1 MDCPS
6 VAHCRTINTPPN
18 VKKRTNLDPEIAQK
32 VLAADLGNLL
42 AKVKSG
48 KPLSRFERELIERAA
63 GTSTNGSRPMLPPE
77 QPHFARN
84 ASELADALGVTR
96 QLLCFHRGKPDAPRP
111 REDGRLD
118 VEAWRT
124 YFEAH
129 GKLPTLLKL
138 ANRKGPRSRGRSTWA
153 DAANAAFEQT
163 AKAMLDMMSETLP
176 ALKVRLAPP
185 QLDRLKVAAWL
196 AGAAAVHVLA
206 TKNDVKD
213 TPLTPDADGKTFP
226 PEIERAAARVGI
238 DLLGELQLAGFKPA
252 QD

>member
-1 MDCPS
+1 M
-6 VAHCRTINTPPN
+6 
-18 VKKRTNLDPEIAQK
+18 KKRRTNLDPETAQK

-138 ANRKGPRSRGRSTWA
+138 ANRKWTRSRGRGTWA
-153 DAANAAFEQT
+153 EAFTDGLLAAFDHSTSAALQMLAVT
-163 AKAMLDMMSETLP
+163 LPTVGLRPTPAQSDRIAVALWLAAAAAAHALAAKAGCADSPLLP
-176 ALKVRLAPP
+176 
-185 QLDRLKVAAWL
+185 DS
-196 AGAAAVHVLA
+196 
-206 TKNDVKD
+206 
-213 TPLTPDADGKTFP
+213 DGKTFP
-226 PEIERAAARVGI
+226 PEIAGAAARIGI
-238 DLLGELQLAGFKPA
+238 DMLGELQLAGFKPA